1 MAFDGADPFV
11 ALRPDPAAVD
21 RWRRFLLDNPGAHAT
36 MDFETRSECDLTK
49 HDTWNYAAHPSTEV
63 LCLAY
68 NLPDSDDVDL
78 WHRAH
83 GARTPWNQDAP
94 EHDIPESAP
103 PMELFAFIEA
113 GGLVEAHNN
122 MFERMVWWHVMRIK
136 HGWPSLP
143 PGQMRCSA
151 ARASYC
157 SLPRSLEEAVKAM
170 ALPIEKDMEGRRLM
184 LKMTKPR
191 KPRKDE
197 VEAWRKHC
205 VDELLCDP
213 AKVPPHP
220 TVWSETEEQIY
231 RNHDYCRQD
240 VRAEMAL
247 SAAIPD
253 LSPRELEVWQLDQEM
268 NWRGAMI
275 DLEFA
280 RKALKRADEWKK
292 VLNAELFAL
301 TGIERGSQR
310 EQVKAWLEGQG
321 VKLPDTAGDTI
332 EWFID
337 NVEMDGRCLRVLQIL
352 RQVNRTSIR
361 KFQAML
367 DKTSEDGYARNLLM
381 YHGASTGRWAGK
393 GIQVHNFPRG
403 NAKNRTYID
412 KEGREQWTFDMDRAC
427 EELKSEVSTQTIGF
441 MNGDVM
447 ELLSTSLRGAV
458 LPSPFHELIVADYSA
473 IEARCVLWEAGSEAA
488 LQVFRSGGDIYCAL
502 ATVIYGYEVTK
513 KHTNE
518 RQFGK
523 QAILGLGYGMGF
535 ITFLLTCKKYN
546 ISFTLEQ
553 VKQITGDKYA
563 KYETW
568 LDGYLWPKQ
577 RKGEDIVEYKKR
589 KREASRYISMLA
601 EARLDAA
608 QVKHELILM
617 KYTVD
622 LYRKQYPE
630 VPAMWKQQ
638 EEAAI
643 EAVRQ
648 YQKLLS
654 EAMSKLSTEDLLSEV
669 GESLRNRI
677 EGPEIEAGK
686 CTWFVSRGFLC
697 CRLPSGRL
705 LRYRDPF
712 LKMEETS
719 WGEKRESLR
728 YYTVGVGGRW
738 TRTSTYGGK
747 IVENITQ
754 AVARDAMADA
764 MLGLR
769 GTKYRTLITVHDEI
783 VCEVPEGEGD
793 LKEFEAL
800 MCRVG
805 DWADGCP
812 IVAEAKIMKR
822 YRK

>member
-1 MAFDGADPFV
+1 MAFDGLLSSI
-11 ALRPDPAAVD
+11 LRPSAALVD
-21 RWRRFLLDNPGAHAT
+21 KWRRFLASNPDVHAT
-36 MDFETRSECDLTK
+36 IDFETRSECDLTRY
-49 HDTWNYAAHPSTEV
+49 DTWNYAAHPTTEA

-68 NLPDSDDVDL
+68 NLPGSDEVHL

-83 GARTPWNQDAP
+83 AARTPWNQDAP
-94 EHDIPESAP
+94 EHDIPESPP
-103 PMELFAFIEA
+103 PMDLFAFIEA
-113 GGLVEAHNN
+113 GGIVEAHNV
-122 MFERMVWWHVMRIK
+122 MFERMVWFHVMHGR
-136 HGWPSLP
+136 HGWPMLP
-143 PGQMRCSA
+143 PRQLRCSA
-151 ARASYC
+151 SRASYC

-170 ALPIEKDMEGRRLM
+170 ALPIEKDMDGRRLM

-197 VEAWRKHC
+197 VEAWQRHC
-205 VDELLCDP
+205 VDELMYPKSEL
-213 AKVPPHP
+213 PPHP
-220 TVWSETEEQIY
+220 VVWSETEEQIY

-247 SAAIPD
+247 SASIPE

-268 NWRGAMI
+268 NWRGARI
-275 DLEFA
+275 DLELA
-280 RKALKRADEWKK
+280 RKALKRAEEWKV
-292 VLNAELFAL
+292 VLNRELFAL
-301 TGIERGSQR
+301 TGVERGSQR
-310 EQVKAWLEGQG
+310 DQVKTWLKGQG
-321 VKLPDTAGDTI
+321 VDLPDTSAETV
-332 EWFID
+332 EWFIQ
-337 NVEMDGRCLRVLQIL
+337 NVEMDGRCLRVLEIL
-352 RQVNRTSIR
+352 KQVNKTSTR
-361 KFQAML
+361 KYQAML
-367 DKTSEDGYARNLLM
+367 DKTSSDGYARNLLM
-381 YHGASTGRWAGK
+381 YHGASTGRWSGK

-403 NAKNRTYID
+403 SAKNRTYID

-427 EELKSEVSTQTIGF
+427 EELKSSASTQLLGF

-458 LPSPFHELIVADYSA
+458 VPSDGHELIVADYSA
-473 IEARCVLWEAGSEAA
+473 IEARCVLWEAGAESA
-488 LQVFRSGGDIYCAL
+488 LEVFRSGGDIYCAL

-535 ITFLLTCKKYN
+535 ITFLLTCKKYG
-546 ISFTLEQ
+546 ISFTREQ
-553 VKQITGDKYA
+553 VMQIVGDKYV
-563 KYETW
+563 KFDNWIEE
-568 LDGYLWPKQ
+568 YLWPKKRQ
-577 RKGEDIVEYKKR
+577 DEDIKDFKRRKKQ
-589 KREASRYISMLA
+589 AAQYVALLA
-601 EARLDAA
+601 ENRLDARA
-608 QVKHELILM
+608 VKHELVLM
-617 KYTVD
+617 KYTVE
-622 LYRKQYPE
+622 LYRRQYPE
-630 VPAMWKQQ
+630 VPAMWKEQ
-638 EEAAI
+638 EAAAI

-648 YQKLLS
+648 YEKCLS
-654 EAMSKLSTEDLLSEV
+654 EAMSRLTTDELLSDV
-669 GESLRNRI
+669 GEAVRRSV

-686 CTWFVSRGFLC
+686 CAWFVSRSFLC

-712 LKMEETS
+712 LKMEETA

-728 YYTVGVGGRW
+728 YYTVGVGNKW
-738 TRTSTYGGK
+738 MRTSTYGGK

-769 GTKYRTLITVHDEI
+769 GTKYRTLMTVHDEI
-783 VCEVPEGEGD
+783 VCEVLENEGNIE
-793 LKEFEAL
+793 EFEAL
-800 MCRVG
+800 MCSLG